1 MTSSPISES
10 DRPFIVGYG
19 PHGFTMLGMA
29 GSFFGQGMVGSDLRH
44 YDCITRT
51 EPFDSAKP
59 EHGEFIAL
67 RDYAL
72 RRMTRA
78 SGARKQ

>member
-1 MTSSPISES
+1 MTSKMISES

-19 PHGFTMLGMA
+19 PHGFTMLGVA
-29 GSFFGQGMVGSDLRH
+29 GSFVGLGMIGSDLRH
-44 YDCITRT
+44 YDCITRI

-72 RRMTRA
+72 RRMARR
-78 SGARKQ
+78 SGASKQ